1 MREMPNDYDTEAANK
16 TEISDEEISWM
27 RLEPNHIT
35 PNARYLEVYHLRP
48 NTSYQFRIWAN
59 NEVGAGEKFMTE
71 ARTVAPTE
79 EKGEIWTIHKWIVK
93 ALVIN

>member
-1 MREMPNDYDTEAANK
+1 MREMPSDYDSNGGNM
-16 TEISDEEISWM
+16 TEISDEEIAWM

-35 PNARYLEVYHLRP
+35 PNARYLEVYHLKP

-79 EKGEIWTIHKWIVK
+79 EKGK
-93 ALVIN
+93 APGCDT